1 MRKSR
6 RGGHGGPTAGGSR
19 SPVLPGRRAHLV
31 VGAVLE
37 ETDRDRGTLATP
49 RSPEPAIG
57 DELRIWGGER
67 LLFVECGDGLVA
79 EEAWRRIA
87 KGYVCGLDR
96 SARLVALATRL
107 RGVPGKLE
115 FKTWDGRCVPCP
127 DGFFDAVV
135 SWCDVR
141 RWPKPVAVLR
151 ELRRVVRSDGQV
163 YLVEAN
169 GGGGPASRTSA
180 WPQLL
185 QQRGPLLH
193 PPATRPGL
201 GSTAHPRRGARRVGA
216 RAPY

>member
-6 RGGHGGPTAGGSR
+6 RGGHGGPTARGSR

-31 VGAVLE
+31 VSAVLE

-49 RSPEPAIG
+49 RSPELAIV

-169 GGGGPASRTSA
+169 GGGGPAARPAA
-180 WPQLL
+180 WPPLPEQA
-185 QQRGPLLH
+185 GPPLL
-193 PPATRPGL
+193 PPGSRAPL
-201 GSTAHPRRGARRVGA
+201 GGTAHPPPGGAGACA
-216 RAPY
+216 RA

>member
-1 MRKSR
+1 
-6 RGGHGGPTAGGSR
+6 
-19 SPVLPGRRAHLV
+19 VLPGRRAHLV
-31 VGAVLE
+31 VSAVLE
-37 ETDRDRGTLATP
+37 ETDGDRGTLATP
-49 RSPEPAIG
+49 RSPELAIV

-169 GGGGPASRTSA
+169 GGVGPASRTSA

-185 QQRGPLLH
+185 EQAGLLVH
-193 PPATRPGL
+193 PRATWPGL
-201 GSTAHPRRGARRVGA
+201 GSTPDHGAGLRMLCA
-216 RAPY
+216 RPANLLPLSACES